1 MVSWE
6 ETYLT
11 NYADDPYKN
20 DRSVFRKE
28 GSTVTTSISKNSKKT
43 EKQSLIERNVGVT
56 TFLH

>member
-1 MVSWE
+1 MVSLE

-11 NYADDPYKN
+11 NYADNPYQN

-28 GSTVTTSISKNSKKT
+28 GSTVTTSISKNSKK
-43 EKQSLIERNVGVT
+43 QSLIERNIGVT